1 MVNQERLAHS
11 QMFSVHARGDS
22 VLKTTNGGARRLSL
36 GAEAVLCGVAVA
48 LVGSVA

>member
-22 VLKTTNGGARRLSL
+22 VLKTTNGASRRLSL